1 MKIEDAASL
10 AAAFSHM
17 EKKDMVDFLNT
28 ITQLIL
34 NILGYLLLDSS
45 RVLISFS
52 LVIFAFKYFK
62 YMAGG

>member
-1 MKIEDAASL
+1 ML
-10 AAAFSHM
+10 
-17 EKKDMVDFLNT
+17 DFLNT

>member
-1 MKIEDAASL
+1 M
-10 AAAFSHM
+10 AAAFSLM
-17 EKKDMVDFLNT
+17 EKKDMIDFLNT

-45 RVLISFS
+45 LVLICFS
-52 LVIFAFKYFK
+52 LVIFALKYFK